1 MLPEP
6 RRHYHQT
13 EANRRAAPASR
24 DLPEETMGSA
34 IPAGWVAIHVGFYRR
49 ALEID
54 AMTVP
59 LAHTVHD
66 GRWLVLGFAGSS
78 SAGQSN
84 RLEKLARQMM
94 RCSRRTCGRCGR
106 RTCNGAHGAWSMVRS
121 LLSLIH
127 I

>member
-1 MLPEP
+1 
-6 RRHYHQT
+6 
-13 EANRRAAPASR
+13 
-24 DLPEETMGSA
+24 MGSA

-106 RTCNGAHGAWSMVRS
+106 RTRNGAHGAWCAHCAALRRMRAVGEPWTPH
-121 LLSLIH
+121 LIP
-127 I
+127 